1 MTKLQERVY
10 QYDMLVPFMVPAV
23 YVDVVGVNASED
35 RWDSANPDRE
45 VVNITVHWGKLSLE
59 HILSWQRDFNGYAT
73 DVDHVSSVWV
83 KDLLQASMD
92 PVLKRQV
99 DSKFSVLD
107 EYQKGGISYFKSL
120 VDTVFNSLTPIFV
133 WAGTKNYRSVEF
145 LRRNSTFFPVFRNT
159 TQPPTTTTMVSHLPL
174 LRHGLDGY
182 AQSNTR
188 ATRPRM
194 SARALLLG
202 FV

>member
-145 LRRNSTFFPVFRNT
+145 LRRNSTFFSRFSKHNT
-159 TQPPTTTTMVSHLPL
+159 TPNHHHHGEPFAPPTE
-174 LRHGLDGY
+174 
-182 AQSNTR
+182 
-188 ATRPRM
+188 
-194 SARALLLG
+194 
-202 FV
+202 